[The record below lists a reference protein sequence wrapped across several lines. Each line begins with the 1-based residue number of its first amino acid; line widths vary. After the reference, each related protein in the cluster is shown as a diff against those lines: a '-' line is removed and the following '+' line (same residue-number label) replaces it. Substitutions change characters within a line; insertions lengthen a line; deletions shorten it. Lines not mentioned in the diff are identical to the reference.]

1 LFAPPKGMKSIRNF
15 LLISFLLGIIA
26 FPSAS
31 FAQEHLGY
39 IKDVQAEKQ
48 ERFYEIYLFLVTPP
62 HESRLQD
69 TIFNPELSKEFKL
82 KYQDKFGQID
92 TDSIGY
98 QKANF
103 AAFEQDRY
111 GKTGVEKEDKDRNKF
126 ADYMVKRLAEW
137 HVDHF
142 FKSDPNMRPV
152 YEMKERLSKVEVAVT
167 PQSKLNL
174 EYSLSGN
181 SLEAIY
187 TNPYV
192 DSRVIMEDGEN
203 KLQLGKNI
211 TSTLRLNT
219 YTTQYDGFN
228 TVELVKNLRVNTT
241 ASISSSSYFKNEG
254 KSPRETI
261 TRVAYTRSF

>member
-1 LFAPPKGMKSIRNF
+1 MKYALNLFFAIY
-15 LLISFLLGIIA
+15 LLGILA
-26 FPSAS
+26 VPSQV

-48 ERFYEIYLFLVTPP
+48 ERYYEIYLFLVTAPQQ
-62 HESRLQD
+62 SRLQD
-69 TIFNPELSKEFKL
+69 TIFNPELSKEFRL

-103 AAFEQDRY
+103 AAFEQDKY
-111 GKTGVEKEDKDRNKF
+111 GNTGVEKTSTERSKF

-152 YEMKERLSKVEVAVT
+152 YELKERLSKVEVAVT
-167 PQSKLNL
+167 PKSKLNV

-192 DSRVIMEDGEN
+192 DSKIVMEDGEN
-203 KLQLGKNI
+203 RLQLGRNI

-219 YTTQYDGFN
+219 YTTEYDGFN
-228 TVELVKNLRVNTT
+228 TVELVKYLKANMT
-241 ASISSSSYFKNEG
+241 ASVSSSTYFKSEG
-254 KSPRETI
+254 KSPRESI
-261 TRVAYTRSF
+261 TRVAFSHSF